1 MGPVRYR
8 GENGRKEH
16 LVKWNIPD
24 PTKKRNYYMVNK
36 VYSNR

>member
-8 GENGRKEH
+8 REDGMKEH

-24 PTKKRNYYMVNK
+24 PTKKK
-36 VYSNR
+36 LI